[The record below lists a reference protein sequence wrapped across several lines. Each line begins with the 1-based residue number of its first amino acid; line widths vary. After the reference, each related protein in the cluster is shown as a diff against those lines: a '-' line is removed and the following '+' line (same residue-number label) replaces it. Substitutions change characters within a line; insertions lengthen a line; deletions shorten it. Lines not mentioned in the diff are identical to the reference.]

1 MSEIYKFS
9 RHENNERNRKNAAF
23 SFLKNIK
30 LGNEA
35 SNSEKEKISPVHD
48 RISFEKENSYS
59 TKESDVER
67 DDDKS
72 TSTSKPRFF
81 IHDDGSDN
89 ESNSSKEHSPF
100 PQNTQNNDVILE
112 NGKRNELRANNN
124 IYIHY
129 SEVNGLDKPKRNM
142 SSVINRPKIGGGGN
156 GGGELTVSG
165 HNFKTLWSN
174 RRNTNSSQV
183 FGRIHSLT
191 DLTELSRQDRSNTL
205 SMYGKSNS
213 GDNMIRKRQ
222 ITNMNIHPT
231 IPANKDKR
239 QKAAKKFLSN
249 IQLVPPQS
257 NKNNFK
263 NKEKEIRKLNFNGYE
278 REALTSNYLSI
289 KGSQLKN
296 YDNVNKDDHE
306 RELFNTVLNNI
317 QIYTSPNGNIIGSF
331 SVLNP
336 RSFKENKTKIMSR
349 NRNYSFIKQKRN
361 SKKDITFK
369 LPNIQIR
376 KKTAESY
383 AKLLTPSH
391 SLEKKPPDN
400 YHITVLDDPNLING
414 KHKTII
420 ALPYFMSSI
429 IQYSRPSDLKKELN
443 EQFRQLHPDLDPSLT
458 LTQIRKVKKNI
469 FLVAQEM
476 DLELSSVAKA
486 YVYFERLILK
496 KEVNK
501 YNRKL
506 IGATC
511 LFLATKVND
520 PKEVSYSDLLKVL
533 NKVMEVSPKEI
544 RENEFNVFVALEFV
558 LYVPLWD
565 IRPHFERLVTSSE
578 YPKVD
583 MSEYIGDK
591 MFYYN

>member
-1 MSEIYKFS
+1 L
-9 RHENNERNRKNAAF
+9 NQ
-23 SFLKNIK
+23 
-30 LGNEA
+30 
-35 SNSEKEKISPVHD
+35 PQ
-48 RISFEKENSYS
+48 
-59 TKESDVER
+59 
-67 DDDKS
+67 
-72 TSTSKPRFF
+72 
-81 IHDDGSDN
+81 
-89 ESNSSKEHSPF
+89 SSK
-100 PQNTQNNDVILE
+100 T
-112 NGKRNELRANNN
+112 
-124 IYIHY
+124 
-129 SEVNGLDKPKRNM
+129 
-142 SSVINRPKIGGGGN
+142 KI
-156 GGGELTVSG
+156 
-165 HNFKTLWSN
+165 
-174 RRNTNSSQV
+174 
-183 FGRIHSLT
+183 
-191 DLTELSRQDRSNTL
+191 
-205 SMYGKSNS
+205 
-213 GDNMIRKRQ
+213 
-222 ITNMNIHPT
+222 
-231 IPANKDKR
+231 
-239 QKAAKKFLSN
+239 KF
-249 IQLVPPQS
+249 
-257 NKNNFK
+257 
-263 NKEKEIRKLNFNGYE
+263 KEKEFRKTNFNGYS
-278 REALTSNYLSI
+278 RDASLTSNYLSI

-296 YDNVNKDDHE
+296 YENENKDDHE
-306 RELFNTVLNNI
+306 KELFNTVLNNI
-317 QIYTSPNGNIIGSF
+317 QVYTSPKGNIIGTF

-336 RSFKENKTKIMSR
+336 RSYRDNRTKIMS
-349 NRNYSFIKQKRN
+349 RNYSFIKQKRN
-361 SKKDITFK
+361 NKKDISFK

-383 AKLLTPSH
+383 AKLLTPSY
-391 SLEKKPPDN
+391 SLERKPPEN
-400 YHITVLDDPNLING
+400 YHITVLDDPTLITG

-469 FLVAQEM
+469 YLAAQEM

-520 PKEVSYSDLLKVL
+520 PKEVSYANLLRVL
-533 NKVMEVSPKEI
+533 NKVMNVSPKEI

-578 YPKVD
+578 FPKVD
-583 MSEYIGDK
+583 MSEYFGDK

>member
-1 MSEIYKFS
+1 MSEIYRFNKY
-9 RHENNERNRKNAAF
+9 ENNEKNRKKAAF
-23 SFLKNIK
+23 NFLKNIK
-30 LGNEA
+30 LGNEQD
-35 SNSEKEKISPVHD
+35 NSERNERPLVKKIN
-48 RISFEKENSYS
+48 SFGLRDTSD
-59 TKESDVER
+59 ES
-67 DDDKS
+67 KKN
-72 TSTSKPRFF
+72 SKPKFF
-81 IHDDGSDN
+81 LPDDGSDN
-89 ESNSSKEHSPF
+89 ESNSSNSKEQMTFNQDSIIETNSLSEINKNSEYNKENEVRNSFTNSSYYDMSYVSDRPRR
-100 PQNTQNNDVILE
+100 NVSSIISRTKNNE
-112 NGKRNELRANNN
+112 
-124 IYIHY
+124 
-129 SEVNGLDKPKRNM
+129 
-142 SSVINRPKIGGGGN
+142 SSS
-156 GGGELTVSG
+156 TS
-165 HNFKTLWSN
+165 HNFKTLWSA
-174 RRNTNSSQV
+174 RKNTCDSQV
-183 FGRIHSLT
+183 FGRIHSLS
-191 DLTELSRQDRSNTL
+191 DLTELSKQDKSNTL
-205 SMYGKSNS
+205 SMCGKSNS
-213 GDNMIRKRQ
+213 GDNMIRSRQ
-222 ITNMNIHPT
+222 IQTTLSIQPT
-231 IPANKDKR
+231 PIAKDKR
-239 QKAAKKFLSN
+239 QRAAKKFLSN

-257 NKNNFK
+257 TKTKITF
-263 NKEKEIRKLNFNGYE
+263 KEKEIRKTNFNGYD
-278 REALTSNYLSI
+278 REASLTSNYLSI

-296 YDNVNKDDHE
+296 YENENKDDHE
-306 RELFNTVLNNI
+306 KELFNTVLNNI
-317 QIYTSPNGNIIGSF
+317 QVYTSPNGNIIGTF

-336 RSFKENKTKIMSR
+336 RSYRENRSKIMS
-349 NRNYSFIKQKRN
+349 RNYSFIKQKRN

-391 SLEKKPPDN
+391 SLERKPPDN
-400 YHITVLDDPNLING
+400 YHITVLDDPTLITG

-429 IQYSRPSDLKKELN
+429 IQYSRPSDLKRELN
-443 EQFRQLHPDLDPSLT
+443 EQFRSLHPDLDPSLT

-469 FLVAQEM
+469 YLAAQEM

-520 PKEVSYSDLLKVL
+520 PKEVSYADLLRVL
-533 NKVMEVSPKEI
+533 NKIMDVSPKEI

-578 YPKVD
+578 FSKVD

>member
-1 MSEIYKFS
+1 MSEVYKFS
-9 RHENNERNRKNAAF
+9 KHENNEKNRKNAAF
-23 SFLKNIK
+23 SFLKNIR
-30 LGNEA
+30 LGNEPYNTEK
-35 SNSEKEKISPVHD
+35 NSIQYEKPLLIK
-48 RISFEKENSYS
+48 KKNSYHN
-59 TKESDVER
+59 TKDSSNDP
-67 DDDKS
+67 KNN
-72 TSTSKPRFF
+72 TKPKFF
-81 IHDDGSDN
+81 INDDGSDN
-89 ESNSSKEHSPF
+89 ESNSSNSKEQMTYHQDSITEMTSSSELNKNNLELNKENEMRN
-100 PQNTQNNDVILE
+100 NTNNSSIY
-112 NGKRNELRANNN
+112 NE
-124 IYIHY
+124 ISTI
-129 SEVNGLDKPKRNM
+129 SDKPKRNI
-142 SSVINRPKIGGGGN
+142 SSILSKTKNNEIN
-156 GGGELTVSG
+156 TSY
-165 HNFKTLWSN
+165 NFKTLWSA
-174 RRNTNSSQV
+174 RKNTCDSQV

-191 DLTELSRQDRSNTL
+191 DLTELSKQDNSNTL
-205 SMYGKSNS
+205 SMCGKSNS
-213 GDNMIRKRQ
+213 GDNMIRNRQ
-222 ITNMNIHPT
+222 TSLTITPT
-231 IPANKDKR
+231 PIAKDRR
-239 QKAAKKFLSN
+239 QRAAKKFLSN
-249 IQLVPPQS
+249 IQLNQPQS
-257 NKNNFK
+257 SKTKITF
-263 NKEKEIRKLNFNGYE
+263 KEKEIRKTNFNGYS
-278 REALTSNYLSI
+278 RDASLTSNYLSI

-296 YDNVNKDDHE
+296 YENENKDDHE
-306 RELFNTVLNNI
+306 KELFNTVLNNI
-317 QIYTSPNGNIIGSF
+317 QVYTSPKGNIIGTF

-336 RSFKENKTKIMSR
+336 RSYRDNRTKIMS
-349 NRNYSFIKQKRN
+349 RNYSFIKQKRN
-361 SKKDITFK
+361 NKKDISFK

-383 AKLLTPSH
+383 AKLLTPSY
-391 SLEKKPPDN
+391 SLERKPPEN
-400 YHITVLDDPNLING
+400 YHITVLDDPTLITG

-469 FLVAQEM
+469 YLAAQEM

-520 PKEVSYSDLLKVL
+520 TKEVSYANLLRVL
-533 NKVMEVSPKEI
+533 NKVMNVSPKEI

-578 YPKVD
+578 FPKVD
-583 MSEYIGDK
+583 MSEYFGDK

>member
-1 MSEIYKFS
+1 MSEIYKFNK
-9 RHENNERNRKNAAF
+9 HENNEKNRKNAAF
-23 SFLKNIK
+23 SFLKNIR
-30 LGNEA
+30 LGTES
-35 SNSEKEKISPVHD
+35 SNGERNSPVLD
-48 RISFEKENSYS
+48 KSSYSRDNSYS
-59 TKESDVER
+59 TKESDYER

-72 TSTSKPRFF
+72 TTTSKPKFF
-81 IHDDGSDN
+81 IHEDGSDN
-89 ESNSSKEHSPF
+89 ESNSSKEQTTF
-100 PQNTQNNDVILE
+100 LQNAFTEITSENN
-112 NGKRNELRANNN
+112 KRNDLLKVNNN
-124 IYIHY
+124 NNVY
-129 SEVNGLDKPKRNM
+129 SNNTNEVSSITDKPKKNM
-142 SSVINRPKIGGGGN
+142 SSVVTMPGY
-156 GGGELTVSG
+156 
-165 HNFKTLWSN
+165 NFKTLWSN
-174 RRNTNSSQV
+174 RRNPNNYQV
-183 FGRIHSLT
+183 FGRIHSLS
-191 DLTELSRQDRSNTL
+191 DLTELSRQDKSNNL
-205 SMYGKSNS
+205 SLCGKSNS

-222 ITNMNIHPT
+222 VATMSNIHS
-231 IPANKDKR
+231 AHVNKDKR

-249 IQLVPPQS
+249 IQLVPAQT
-257 NKNNFK
+257 NKTTSK
-263 NKEKEIRKLNFNGYE
+263 NKEKEIRKMNFKSYE
-278 REALTSNYLSI
+278 RESLTTNYLSI

-296 YDNVNKDDHE
+296 YDKENKDDHE

-317 QIYTSPNGNIIGSF
+317 QVYTSPNGNIIGSF

-336 RSFKENKTKIMSR
+336 RSFKEHRTKIMSR
-349 NRNYSFIKQKRN
+349 NKNYSFIKQKRN

-391 SLEKKPPDN
+391 SLERKPPDN

-469 FLVAQEM
+469 YLAAQEM
-476 DLELSSVAKA
+476 DLELSTVAKA
-486 YVYFERLILK
+486 YVYFEKLILK

-520 PKEVSYSDLLKVL
+520 LKEISYSDLLKVL
-533 NKVMEVSPKEI
+533 SKVMDVSSKEI

-578 YPKVD
+578 FPKVD

>member
-1 MSEIYKFS
+1 MSEIYKFNK
-9 RHENNERNRKNAAF
+9 HENNEKNRKNAAF
-23 SFLKNIK
+23 SFLKNIR
-30 LGNEA
+30 LGTE
-35 SNSEKEKISPVHD
+35 SSSGERSSPVLD
-48 RISFEKENSYS
+48 KSSYSKENSYS
-59 TKESDVER
+59 TKESDYER

-72 TSTSKPRFF
+72 TTTSKPKFF
-81 IHDDGSDN
+81 IHEDGSDN
-89 ESNSSKEHSPF
+89 ESNSSKEQTTF
-100 PQNTQNNDVILE
+100 LQNAFTEITSENN
-112 NGKRNELRANNN
+112 KRNDLLRVNNN
-124 IYIHY
+124 NVY
-129 SEVNGLDKPKRNM
+129 SNNTNEVSSITDKPKRNM
-142 SSVINRPKIGGGGN
+142 SSVVTMPGY
-156 GGGELTVSG
+156 
-165 HNFKTLWSN
+165 NFKTLWSN
-174 RRNTNSSQV
+174 RRNPNNYQV
-183 FGRIHSLT
+183 FGRIHSLS
-191 DLTELSRQDRSNTL
+191 DLTELSRQDKSNTL
-205 SMYGKSNS
+205 SMCGKSNS

-222 ITNMNIHPT
+222 VATMSNIHS
-231 IPANKDKR
+231 AHVNKDKR

-249 IQLVPPQS
+249 IQLVPAQT
-257 NKNNFK
+257 NKTTSK
-263 NKEKEIRKLNFNGYE
+263 SKEKEIRKLNFKGYE
-278 REALTSNYLSI
+278 RESLTSNYLSI

-296 YDNVNKDDHE
+296 YDKENKDDHE
-306 RELFNTVLNNI
+306 KELFNTVLNNI
-317 QIYTSPNGNIIGSF
+317 QVYTSPNGNIIGSF

-336 RSFKENKTKIMSR
+336 RSFKEHRTKIMSR
-349 NRNYSFIKQKRN
+349 NKNYSFIKQKRN

-391 SLEKKPPDN
+391 SLERKPPDN

-469 FLVAQEM
+469 YLAAQEM
-476 DLELSSVAKA
+476 DLELSTVAKA
-486 YVYFERLILK
+486 YVYFEKLILK

-520 PKEVSYSDLLKVL
+520 LKEVSYSDLLKVL
-533 NKVMEVSPKEI
+533 SKVMDVSSKEI

-578 YPKVD
+578 FPKVD